1 MKTDN
6 ELLLYIYQDC
16 DMASANLTILINT
29 INNKDNKIKKVV
41 EDLLK
46 QYEMFLKESEK
57 QLKKQDVKPKNK
69 GIMASM
75 GSFIGIKKELAVD
88 NSDARI
94 ADMLIKG
101 LTMGTLDMQKKID
114 NFENDIS
121 KKVSSLAKEFLKF
134 QEESI
139 NLLKN
144 YL

>member
-1 MKTDN
+1 
-6 ELLLYIYQDC
+6 
-16 DMASANLTILINT
+16 
-29 INNKDNKIKKVV
+29 
-41 EDLLK
+41 
-46 QYEMFLKESEK
+46 MFLKESEK

-101 LTMGTLDMQKKID
+101 LTMGTLDTQKKID
-114 NFENDIS
+114 NFENDVS

>member
-16 DMASANLTILINT
+16 DMASANLTTLINT